1 MSRGWRSSSDAN
13 PIGGVG
19 VVPLRTQRGDAVRI
33 SDLARE
39 AGVPVAT
46 VKYYLREGLLH
57 EGELTSAT
65 QARYDDAH
73 LARLRLVRSLVGPG
87 GLSIATAR
95 DVLAA
100 IDHPPAEAV
109 DLLGVAAAA
118 VRRPT
123 QVRPHPEVHALME
136 RWGWPVH
143 EKECA
148 EHQVLAD
155 ALDALDGAGFV
166 PPEGVIDVYARAM
179 DDVAAAELANVPRD
193 SVAAAVRYVV
203 LGVVLQEPVLLALRR
218 MAEAAA
224 AERQATPAD

>member
-1 MSRGWRSSSDAN
+1 MSS
-13 PIGGVG
+13 VKM
-19 VVPLRTQRGDAVRI
+19 RI
-33 SDLARE
+33 SELARQT
-39 AGVPVAT
+39 GVPVAT

-57 EGELTSAT
+57 EGELTSVT
-65 QARYDDAH
+65 QARYDESH
-73 LARLRLVRSLVGPG
+73 VARLRLVRSLVGPG
-87 GLSIATAR
+87 GLSIAVAR

-100 IDHPPAEAV
+100 IDAPPPDTF

-155 ALDALDGAGFV
+155 ALDALDGAGFE
-166 PPEGVIDVYARAM
+166 PPDGILDVYARAM
-179 DDVAAAELANVPRD
+179 DDVAAAELAGVPRD

-218 MAEAAA
+218 LAEAAA
-224 AERQATPAD
+224 AVRQTAAPD

>member
-1 MSRGWRSSSDAN
+1 M
-13 PIGGVG
+13 
-19 VVPLRTQRGDAVRI
+19 RI
-33 SDLARE
+33 SEVARQ

-46 VKYYLREGLLH
+46 VKYYLREGLVH

-65 QARYDDAH
+65 QARYDDTH
-73 LARLRLVRSLVGPG
+73 VARLRLVRSLLGPG
-87 GLSIATAR
+87 GLSIAKAR

-100 IDHPPAEAV
+100 IDQPPPDTY

-118 VRRPT
+118 VRHPT
-123 QVRPHPEVHALME
+123 ELRPHPHVHALME

-143 EKECA
+143 EKDCA

-155 ALDALDGAGFV
+155 ALEALDGAEFEV
-166 PPEGVIDVYARAM
+166 PDGILDAYARAM
-179 DDVAAAELANVPRD
+179 DDVARVELAHVPRD

-218 MAEAAA
+218 LAEAAA
-224 AERQATPAD
+224 AQRVADARLTT

>member
-1 MSRGWRSSSDAN
+1 
-13 PIGGVG
+13 
-19 VVPLRTQRGDAVRI
+19 LRI
-33 SDLARE
+33 SELARTS
-39 AGVPVAT
+39 GVPVAT

-57 EGELTSAT
+57 DGELTSAT
-65 QARYDDAH
+65 QARYDESH
-73 LARLRLVRSLVGPG
+73 VARLRLVRSLLGPG
-87 GLSIATAR
+87 GLSIARAR

-100 IDHPPAEAV
+100 IDEPPPDAL

-123 QVRPHPEVHALME
+123 QVRPHAGVHSLME

-143 EKECA
+143 EKDCG

-155 ALDALDGAGFV
+155 ALEALDGAGFD
-166 PPEGVIDVYARAM
+166 PPAGILDVYARAM
-179 DDVAAAELANVPRD
+179 DDVAAAELAGVPRD

-218 MAEAAA
+218 LAEAAA
-224 AERQATPAD
+224 AERRTATPD

>member
-1 MSRGWRSSSDAN
+1 M
-13 PIGGVG
+13 
-19 VVPLRTQRGDAVRI
+19 RI
-33 SDLARE
+33 SEVARQ
-39 AGVPVAT
+39 AGIPVAT
-46 VKYYLREGLLH
+46 VKYYLREGLVH

-65 QARYDDAH
+65 QARYDDTH
-73 LARLRLVRSLVGPG
+73 VARLRLVRSLLGPG
-87 GLSIATAR
+87 GLSIARAR

-100 IDHPPAEAV
+100 IDTPPPDTY

-123 QVRPHPEVHALME
+123 QVRPHPHVHVLME

-143 EKECA
+143 EKDCA

-155 ALDALDGAGFV
+155 ALEALDGAGFDV
-166 PPEGVIDVYARAM
+166 PEGVLDTYARAM
-179 DDVAAAELANVPRD
+179 DDVARVELDHVPRD

-218 MAEAAA
+218 LAEAAA
-224 AERQATPAD
+224 AQAGPEARLTP